1 MEKENMGSLSK
12 RAREIPTSV
21 EEVIKA
27 LWDLGY
33 IEKDELK
40 QRMWTL
46 SEKGMEHG
54 RYRCIAVPAF
64 DETVFDEIK
73 DHVERKDRDPINVCM
88 EKAIEEVGNEV
99 PASEFFARKGLRKIH
114 GERLPLTMALIADIE
129 EADVI
134 HAALEL
140 GLLKIDDKNN
150 IAVADENQ
158 ESGVR
163 EERSFYFNEEAQKK
177 IYDFLKM
184 SDWYKDDPDLK
195 EVCE

>member
-1 MEKENMGSLSK
+1 MRSLY
-12 RAREIPTSV
+12 RMAREIPTSV

-46 SEKGMEHG
+46 SEKGVDHG

-64 DETVFDEIK
+64 EETVFGEIK
-73 DHVERKDRDPINVCM
+73 DHAKKEGPSSLRVCL
-88 EKAIEEVGNEV
+88 EKEIEELGKEI
-99 PASEFFARKGLRKIH
+99 PASKFFARKGLRKIH
-114 GERLPLTMALIADIE
+114 GERLPSTMAMIAGIE
-129 EADVI
+129 EADIV

-140 GLLKIDDKNN
+140 GLLKIDKEDN
-150 IAVADENQ
+150 IVVTDEGQ
-158 ESGVR
+158 ECGVR

-177 IYDFLKM
+177 IYDYMGM

>member
-1 MEKENMGSLSK
+1 MEKENMRSLS
-12 RAREIPTSV
+12 RMAREIPTSV

-54 RYRCIAVPAF
+54 RYRCIAIPAF

-73 DHVERKDRDPINVCM
+73 DHVEKKEPEPINVCM
-88 EKAIEEVGNEV
+88 EKTIEETGKEV
-99 PASEFFARKGLRKIH
+99 SAGGFFARKGLRKIH
-114 GERLPLTMALIADIE
+114 GERTPLTMALIAGID

-134 HAALEL
+134 RSALEL
-140 GLLKIDDKNN
+140 GLLKIDDKDN
-150 IAVADENQ
+150 ITVTDENQ
-158 ESGVR
+158 ESGAR

-177 IYDFLKM
+177 IYDYMEM
-184 SDWYKDDPDLK
+184 SDWYKDDPDPK
-195 EVCE
+195 EGCE

>member
-1 MEKENMGSLSK
+1 MEKENMRSLSSM
-12 RAREIPTSV
+12 AREIPTTV
-21 EEVIKA
+21 EEVIKV

-54 RYRCIAVPAF
+54 KYRCIAVPVF

-73 DHVERKDRDPINVCM
+73 DHVEKKKPDPINVCM
-88 EKAIEEVGNEV
+88 EKAIEETGREV

-114 GERLPLTMALIADIE
+114 GERLPLTIALIANID
-129 EADVI
+129 EADII

-140 GLLKIDDKNN
+140 ELLKIDDKGN
-150 IAVADENQ
+150 IVVADENQ

-163 EERSFYFNEEAQKK
+163 EERNFYFNEDAQKE
-177 IYDFLKM
+177 IYDFLEM
-184 SDWYKDDPDLK
+184 GDWYKDAPDLK
-195 EVCE
+195 EVD

>member
-1 MEKENMGSLSK
+1 MEKENMRSLS
-12 RAREIPTSV
+12 RMAREIPTTV
-21 EEVIKA
+21 EEIIKV

-40 QRMWTL
+40 QRMWAL
-46 SEKGMEHG
+46 SEKGVEHG
-54 RYRCIAVPAF
+54 RYRCIAIPAF

-73 DHVERKDRDPINVCM
+73 DHVEMKEPDPINVCL
-88 EKAIEEVGNEV
+88 EKEIKETGREVS
-99 PASEFFARKGLRKIH
+99 ASEFFARKGLRKIH

-129 EADVI
+129 EAGII

-140 GLLKIDDKNN
+140 GLLKIDDKGN
-150 IAVADENQ
+150 IIVGDENQ

-163 EERSFYFNEEAQKK
+163 EERNFYFNEDAQKK
-177 IYDFLKM
+177 IYDFLQM

-195 EVCE
+195 EVY

>member
-1 MEKENMGSLSK
+1 MRSLY
-12 RAREIPTSV
+12 RMAREIPTSV

-46 SEKGMEHG
+46 SEKGVDHG

-64 DETVFDEIK
+64 DETVFGEIK
-73 DHVERKDRDPINVCM
+73 DHVKKKGPSSLRVCL
-88 EKAIEEVGNEV
+88 EKEIEELGKEI

-114 GERLPLTMALIADIE
+114 GERLPSTMSMIAGIE
-129 EADVI
+129 EADIV

-140 GLLKIDDKNN
+140 GLLKIDKEDN
-150 IAVADENQ
+150 IVVTDEGQ
-158 ESGVR
+158 ECGAR
-163 EERSFYFNEEAQKK
+163 EERSFYFNKEAQKK

-184 SDWYKDDPDLK
+184 SDWYKDDPNLK
-195 EVCE
+195 EKCE

>member
-1 MEKENMGSLSK
+1 MEKENMRSLSSM
-12 RAREIPTSV
+12 AREIPTTV
-21 EEVIKA
+21 EEVIKV

-54 RYRCIAVPAF
+54 KYRCIAVPVF

-73 DHVERKDRDPINVCM
+73 DHVEKKKPDPINVCM
-88 EKAIEEVGNEV
+88 EKAIEETGREV

-114 GERLPLTMALIADIE
+114 GERLPLTIALIAYFD
-129 EADVI
+129 EADFLL
-134 HAALEL
+134 AALVIEL
-140 GLLKIDDKNN
+140 LNIDDKGN
-150 IAVADENQ
+150 IVVADENQ

-163 EERSFYFNEEAQKK
+163 EERN
-177 IYDFLKM
+177 I
-184 SDWYKDDPDLK
+184 
-195 EVCE
+195 

>member
-1 MEKENMGSLSK
+1 MEKENMRSLY
-12 RAREIPTSV
+12 RMAREMQTSV

-46 SEKGMEHG
+46 SEKGTEHG

-64 DETVFDEIK
+64 DETVFGEIK
-73 DHVERKDRDPINVCM
+73 EHAKKKDPDSLRACL
-88 EKAIEEVGNEV
+88 EKEIEELGKEV
-99 PASEFFARKGLRKIH
+99 PAREFFARKGLRKIH
-114 GERLPLTMALIADIE
+114 GERLPSTMAMIAGIE
-129 EADVI
+129 EADIV

-140 GLLKIDDKNN
+140 GLFKIDSEDN
-150 IAVADENQ
+150 IVVTDE
-158 ESGVR
+158 GRDCGIR
-163 EERSFYFNEEAQKK
+163 EERSFYFDEKAQKK

-195 EVCE
+195 EVSE

>member
-1 MEKENMGSLSK
+1 MEKEQMRSLS
-12 RAREIPTSV
+12 RMAREIPTTV

-46 SEKGMEHG
+46 SGKGMERG
-54 RYRCIAVPAF
+54 RYRCIAVPVF

-73 DHVERKDRDPINVCM
+73 DHVEKKESEPINVCM
-88 EKAIEEVGNEV
+88 EKEIEETGREV
-99 PASEFFARKGLRKIH
+99 PASEHFARKGLRKVH
-114 GERLPLTMALIADIE
+114 GERLPMTMALIAGIE

-134 HAALEL
+134 HAAMEL
-140 GLLKIDDKNN
+140 GLLKIDDKDN
-150 IAVADENQ
+150 ITVTDENQ
-158 ESGVR
+158 ESRVR

-177 IYDFLKM
+177 IYDYMEM
-184 SDWYKDDPDLK
+184 SDWYKDDPDPK

>member
-1 MEKENMGSLSK
+1 MEKENTRSLS
-12 RAREIPTSV
+12 RMAREIPTTV
-21 EEVIKA
+21 EAVIKA

-46 SEKGMEHG
+46 SGKGMEHG
-54 RYRCIAVPAF
+54 GYRCIAVPVF

-73 DHVERKDRDPINVCM
+73 DHVEKKEPDPINVCM

-114 GERLPLTMALIADIE
+114 GERLPSTMALIADIE
-129 EADVI
+129 EADI
-134 HAALEL
+134 IRAALEL
-140 GLLKIDDKNN
+140 GLLKIDDKDN
-150 IAVADENQ
+150 IVVGDENQ

-163 EERSFYFNEEAQKK
+163 EERSFYFNEDAQKA
-177 IYDFLKM
+177 IYDFLQM
-184 SDWYKDDPDLK
+184 GDWYKDDLDLK
-195 EVCE
+195 EVY

>member
-1 MEKENMGSLSK
+1 MEKENMRSLY
-12 RAREIPTSV
+12 RMAREMPTSV

-46 SEKGMEHG
+46 SEKGTEHG

-64 DETVFDEIK
+64 DETVFGEIK
-73 DHVERKDRDPINVCM
+73 EHAKKKDPGSLRACL
-88 EKAIEEVGNEV
+88 EKEIEELGKEV
-99 PASEFFARKGLRKIH
+99 PAREFFARKGLRKIH
-114 GERLPLTMALIADIE
+114 GERLASTMAMIADIE
-129 EADVI
+129 EADIV

-140 GLLKIDDKNN
+140 GLFKIDSEDN
-150 IAVADENQ
+150 IVVTDEGQ
-158 ESGVR
+158 DCGIR
-163 EERSFYFNEEAQKK
+163 EERSFYFDENAQKK

-195 EVCE
+195 EVC

>member
-1 MEKENMGSLSK
+1 MEKENMRSLS
-12 RAREIPTSV
+12 RMAREIPASA
-21 EEVIKA
+21 EDVIKA

-54 RYRCIAVPAF
+54 RYRCIAIPTF
-64 DETVFDEIK
+64 DEAVFDQIK
-73 DHVERKDRDPINVCM
+73 EHVEKKEPESINVCM
-88 EKAIEEVGNEV
+88 EKAIEETGREV

-129 EADVI
+129 ETDII

-140 GLLKIDDKNN
+140 GLLKINDKDN
-150 IAVADENQ
+150 IIVGDENQ

-163 EERSFYFNEEAQKK
+163 EERNFYFNEDAQKR
-177 IYDFLKM
+177 IYDFLEIG
-184 SDWYKDDPDLK
+184 DWYKDDSDLK
-195 EVCE
+195 EVY